1 MEVINLNNQIIYDK
15 IYHISDI
22 HIRNTENHKEQY
34 LHVFN
39 NLYTYLKSEA
49 LGTVSVPKSVKNDGF
64 EGPSLREVHS
74 TCNSL
79 IVITGDILH
88 NKELLTPLSIELCF
102 DFLTQLSK
110 IMTTIF
116 IPGNHDINIKNSD
129 NHDGLYS
136 ILYKRKNNNLYY
148 LRESNIYKFNNILFG
163 VSSLYD
169 NKFISAE
176 NIIDAMEVYSPED
189 IPLIKIGL

>member
-1 MEVINLNNQIIYDK
+1 M
-15 IYHISDI
+15 
-22 HIRNTENHKEQY
+22 
-34 LHVFN
+34 
-39 NLYTYLKSEA
+39 KSEA
-49 LGTVSVPKSVKNDGF
+49 LGTVSVPKSVKNDGSACAALALS
-64 EGPSLREVHS
+64 EG

-88 NKELLTPLSIELCF
+88 NKEILTPLSIELCF

-136 ILYKRKNNNLYY
+136 ILYKRKNTERIFMTTYVCRQNNNLAKQNALPNYY
-148 LRESNIYKFNNILFG
+148 LRESNIYKFNNILFDKKLIIKYIIFIFYNYNNE
-163 VSSLYD
+163 LY
-169 NKFISAE
+169 NHIR
-176 NIIDAMEVYSPED
+176 
-189 IPLIKIGL
+189 